1 MDQEDRGE
9 VKEVN
14 KMFKYKGGEKGG
26 KGTYWNLANGA
37 RVDIAEEDILPG
49 DEKSAYVRAHSVVVL
64 LASPLTGMFYVI
76 ALPFI
81 IVVTTATLI
90 GEKIL
95 SVLFNLL
102 GPFVSFGWRPKEA
115 HFGGKKRKRIQR

>member
-1 MDQEDRGE
+1 MDQEDRGKG
-9 VKEVN
+9 KEVN
-14 KMFKYKGGEKGG
+14 KMFKYKGGQKGR

-49 DEKSAYVRAHSVVVL
+49 DEKSAYVRTHPVVVL

-81 IVVTTATLI
+81 VIVTTVTLV

-95 SVLFNLL
+95 AGLFNLL
-102 GPFVSFGWRPKEA
+102 DPFVSFGWRPKEA
-115 HFGGKKRKRIQR
+115 HFEGKERKRRQK